1 MRYYRLEIINPKT
14 GKPPVDSNGN
24 PIGPFDTS
32 ETPGCGLH
40 VEFDFEVTGLDVVGS
55 GTMLTIYGLPIEML
69 QQSVNLNGCIVSLT
83 AGFASGLPLANP
95 DQQGEIIYG
104 EVYMAYANWIGTN
117 QTLNLV
123 VNPVYRKKEDG
134 SPVRFS
140 GTGFQGEKLG
150 DVLSRVLKQAYPDKI
165 IESSVSDNL
174 VLPEDIPLVYLD
186 IGSLAMAVR
195 SLSKAI
201 IRQKGYSG
209 VGIIMLPDRIRLY
222 DNSSLELGKIKK
234 IEPYELIGQ
243 PTWIKPFTVS
253 FKCPLRGDIR
263 CSDVIELPQG
273 MFSGASSILMTNTT
287 APSVISKNST
297 TFTGKFLVKSVR
309 HIGAYLTAD
318 GDAWV
323 TVFEAYAENKLKSQ
337 GQTAHNVIS

>member
-14 GKPPVDSNGN
+14 GKPPVDSNGK

-40 VEFDFEVTGLDVVGS
+40 VEFDFEVTGLDVVRS

-69 QQSVNLNGCIVSLT
+69 KQSVNLQGGLVRMK
-83 AGFASGLPLANP
+83 AGFVQGLPLANK

-104 EVYMAYANWIGTN
+104 EIYLAYANWIGTN

-123 VNPVYRKKEDG
+123 INPTIRKTNDG
-134 SPVRFS
+134 KPFFIEGEGR
-140 GTGFQGEKLG
+140 TGEKVG
-150 DVLSRVLKQAYPDKI
+150 DVISRALQKAFPNKLIDCT
-165 IESSVSDNL
+165 VSDSL
-174 VLPEDIPLVYLD
+174 VLPEPWNGTYED
-186 IGSLAMAVR
+186 IGSLAMVLR
-195 SLSKAI
+195 SASIAMMRDTK
-201 IRQKGYSG
+201 YSG
-209 VGIIMLPDRIRLY
+209 IAVSILSDRIRIY
-222 DNSSLELGKIKK
+222 DNVSAKWG
-234 IEPYELIGQ
+234 EPKTIHAHELIGQ
-243 PTWIKPFTVS
+243 PTWIAPFTVS

-263 CSDVIELPQG
+263 CGDVVKLPEG
-273 MFSGASSILMTNTT
+273 LYSGAASIVMANTT

-323 TVFEAYAENKLKSQ
+323 TVFEAYAENWVR
-337 GQTAHNVIS
+337 G